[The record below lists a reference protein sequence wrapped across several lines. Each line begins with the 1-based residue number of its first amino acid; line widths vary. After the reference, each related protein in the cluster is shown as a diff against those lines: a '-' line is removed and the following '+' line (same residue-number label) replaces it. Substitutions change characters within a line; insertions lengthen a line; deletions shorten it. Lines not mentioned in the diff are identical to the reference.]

1 MQTTTPY
8 RNGELWRVF
17 DEAADQ
23 VISRRDFE
31 KWLSAL
37 GVYTNKPEL
46 QDNGTI
52 KEIARVCEEDIGCQT
67 GNEYMMLEEQD
78 MVAAGIRTMTARVI
92 VRAAQQQQQQEKP
105 TSIKSPT
112 LSEKSS
118 AETVAEMV
126 AESMVESARQSAQ
139 GVKEATERKAL
150 KKLSVSEGA
159 RLPSAKAFEVTPR

>member
-52 KEIARVCEEDIGCQT
+52 KEIARVCEEGIGCQT

-78 MVAAGIRTMTARVI
+78 MVAAGIKIMTARVI
-92 VRAAQQQQQQEKP
+92 VRAAMGPQQEEEKP

-150 KKLSVSEGA
+150 KKLSISEGA
-159 RLPSAKAFEVTPR
+159 RLPSVKH